1 MVSAQSALLTGA
13 PLPHGTDSFLL
24 RLRYKNKGHACMCC
38 CVVFNFILYFRKL
51 IGVDTVIS
59 KVLTFSILNGTEMSI
74 SLSLAMSVLTA
85 TNCRNLGSLASAC
98 VISSLSS

>member
-1 MVSAQSALLTGA
+1 MITG
-13 PLPHGTDSFLL
+13 L
-24 RLRYKNKGHACMCC
+24 RSKNKGHACATVLYLILSINC
-38 CVVFNFILYFRKL
+38 FILYFRKL